1 MTVALEV
8 IKNDW
13 VQISVITFMVVM
25 LISGYYKGFVKM
37 SSNMVTLIMSIVI
50 TRMAKPYF
58 QDWIKNNEAVKSF
71 VNEKVEFLVTEYIE
85 SKAGNSAQMQNNFL
99 SGSDNNIVNV
109 IIKNSLGKSD
119 GDITELLGID
129 KIASIITEKI
139 SDFVLSIITF
149 IILMIAITIIM
160 KLIFYI
166 LDKIAALPVL
176 TVINRISGALLGLIE
191 SILYIWII
199 FIILSLF
206 PKNGLIID
214 IMEQINRKGTW
225 LYFLKESNLFIKVFE
240 LIIMSGLKK

>member
-37 SSNMVTLIMSIVI
+37 SSNLVTLIMSIVI

>member
-25 LISGYYKGFVKM
+25 LISGYCKGLVKM
-37 SSNMVTLIMSIVI
+37 SSTLVTLIMSIVI
-50 TRMAKPYF
+50 TRMAKPHF
-58 QDWIKNNEAVKSF
+58 QEWLKNNEAVRSF
-71 VNEKVEFLVTEYIE
+71 VSKKVEFLVTEYIE

-129 KIASIITEKI
+129 KIANVISEKI

-149 IILMIAITIIM
+149 LILMIAITIVM

-166 LDKIAALPVL
+166 LDKVAALPVL

-199 FIILSLF
+199 FIVLSLF

-225 LYFLKESNLFIKVFE
+225 LYFLKEANLFIKIFE
-240 LIIMSGLKK
+240 LIIISGLKK

>member
-1 MTVALEV
+1 MTEALEV

-37 SSNMVTLIMSIVI
+37 SSNLVTLIMSIVI

-58 QDWIKNNEAVKSF
+58 QEWIKNNEAVKSF
-71 VNEKVEFLVTEYIE
+71 VSEKVEFLVTEYIE
-85 SKAGNSAQMQNNFL
+85 STAGNSTQMQNDFL
-99 SGSDNNIVNV
+99 SGSDNNIVNI

-119 GDITELLGID
+119 GNISELLGID
-129 KIASIITEKI
+129 KIASVITEKI

-166 LDKIAALPVL
+166 LDKIAGLPVL

-199 FIILSLF
+199 FIVLSLF
-206 PKNGLIID
+206 PKNGLITD

>member
-25 LISGYYKGFVKM
+25 LISGYCKGLVKM
-37 SSNMVTLIMSIVI
+37 SSNLVTLIMSIVI
-50 TRMAKPYF
+50 TRMAKPHF
-58 QDWIKNNEAVKSF
+58 QEWLKNNEAVRSF
-71 VNEKVEFLVTEYIE
+71 VSKKVEFLVTEYIE
-85 SKAGNSAQMQNNFL
+85 STVKNSTQIQNESL
-99 SGSDNNIVNV
+99 SDNNIVNA
-109 IIKNSLGKSD
+109 IIKNTLENSD
-119 GDITELLGID
+119 GDISELLGID
-129 KIASIITEKI
+129 KIANIITEKI

-149 IILMIAITIIM
+149 LVLMIVITIIM

-166 LDKIAALPVL
+166 LDKIMALPVL
-176 TVINRISGALLGLIE
+176 SVINRVSGAILGLIE

-199 FIILSLF
+199 FIVLSLF
-206 PKNGLIID
+206 PKNEFIND

-225 LYFLKESNLFIKVFE
+225 IYFLKESNLFIKVFE

>member
-1 MTVALEV
+1 MTVALEI

-37 SSNMVTLIMSIVI
+37 SSNLVTLIMSIVI

-58 QDWIKNNEAVKSF
+58 QEWIKNNEAVKSF
-71 VNEKVEFLVTEYIE
+71 VSEKVEFLVKEYIE
-85 SKAGNSAQMQNNFL
+85 SKAGSSIQMQNDYL
-99 SGSDNNIVNV
+99 SGSDNNIVNI

-119 GDITELLGID
+119 GDISELLGID
-129 KIASIITEKI
+129 KIASVITEKI
-139 SDFVLSIITF
+139 SDFVLSVITF

-199 FIILSLF
+199 FIVLSLF
-206 PKNGLIID
+206 PKSGLIID
-214 IMEQINRKGTW
+214 IMEQINREGTW

>member
-25 LISGYYKGFVKM
+25 LISGYCKGLVKM
-37 SSNMVTLIMSIVI
+37 SSNLVTLIMSIVI
-50 TRMAKPYF
+50 TRMAKPHF
-58 QDWIKNNEAVKSF
+58 QEWLKNNEAVRSF
-71 VNEKVEFLVTEYIE
+71 VSNKVEFLVTEYIE
-85 SKAGNSAQMQNNFL
+85 STVKNSTQIQNESL
-99 SGSDNNIVNV
+99 SDNNIVNA
-109 IIKNSLGKSD
+109 IIKNTLENSD
-119 GDITELLGID
+119 GDISELLGID
-129 KIASIITEKI
+129 KIANIITEKI

-149 IILMIAITIIM
+149 LVLMIVITIIM

-166 LDKIAALPVL
+166 LDKIVALPVL
-176 TVINRISGALLGLIE
+176 SVINRVSGAILGLIE

-199 FIILSLF
+199 FIVLSLF
-206 PKNGLIID
+206 PKNEFIND

-225 LYFLKESNLFIKVFE
+225 IYFLKESNLFIKVFE